1 MRQKTLD
8 VLEFDK
14 IKSFVASE
22 TISDLGREKVSK
34 MSPATDF
41 ETVEFQMNETD
52 EISQIYNKHRLP
64 SLSGLSKVSPLI
76 HRAKIG
82 GVLNVTELNVIKRLI
97 QVQNQF
103 KTFYNQ
109 LLEEDEGVVKYP
121 ILNERM
127 NQLPVLTDLYQE
139 INEKCDAY
147 DLYDNASYE
156 LQGIRSK
163 ISSTTQRIRQNLDR
177 IVKSQANQK
186 KLSDAI
192 ITVRNDRNVIPVK
205 AEYRQDFKG
214 IVHDQ
219 SASGQTLYIEPSS
232 IVEMNNQISRLR
244 NDEAVERER
253 ILTELTGL
261 VAADDNNC
269 LVAESVMGQIDFL
282 TAKARY
288 ARSIKGT
295 KPTFYKERTVY
306 LPNAYHPL
314 LNKDT
319 VVANTIEFID
329 DIATVIITGPN
340 TGGKTVTLKT
350 LGLIIVMAQSGLLIP
365 TLDGSQLSVFENVYC
380 DIGDEQSIE
389 QSLSTFSS
397 HMKNIVEILK
407 ETDKNSLV
415 LFDEL
420 GAGTDPSEGAALA
433 MSILDHVRGIGSL
446 VMATTHYPEL
456 KAYSYNREGVMNAS
470 VEFDVN
476 TLSPTYKLLMGV
488 PGRSNAFD
496 ISKKLGLGLNII
508 NKAKT
513 MIGTDEQE
521 INSMIE
527 SLEKNSKRVDEQRI
541 ELEKLLREART
552 THDDLER
559 QYQQY
564 KNYEQKLMDE
574 AKDKANQRIKS
585 ATKEAD
591 DILKDLRE
599 MRDKKGA
606 DVKEHELI
614 DKKKH
619 LEDQYEAKS
628 LKQNVKKQKW
638 DDIHAG
644 DEVKVLSYGQKGE
657 VLELSGENEA
667 VVQMGII
674 KMKLPIEDLEKTKK
688 KKEKPTKM
696 VTRQNRQTI
705 KTELDLRGYR
715 YEEAVGALDQYID
728 QAVLS
733 NYEQVYIIHGKGT
746 GALQKA
752 VQNHLKKHKSVQSF
766 RGGMPSEGGFGVT
779 VAELK

>member
-1 MRQKTLD
+1 M
-8 VLEFDK
+8 
-14 IKSFVASE
+14 
-22 TISDLGREKVSK
+22 
-34 MSPATDF
+34 
-41 ETVEFQMNETD
+41 
-52 EISQIYNKHRLP
+52 
-64 SLSGLSKVSPLI
+64 
-76 HRAKIG
+76 
-82 GVLNVTELNVIKRLI
+82 
-97 QVQNQF
+97 
-103 KTFYNQ
+103 
-109 LLEEDEGVVKYP
+109 
-121 ILNERM
+121 
-127 NQLPVLTDLYQE
+127 
-139 INEKCDAY
+139 
-147 DLYDNASYE
+147 
-156 LQGIRSK
+156 
-163 ISSTTQRIRQNLDR
+163 
-177 IVKSQANQK
+177 
-186 KLSDAI
+186 
-192 ITVRNDRNVIPVK
+192 
-205 AEYRQDFKG
+205 
-214 IVHDQ
+214 
-219 SASGQTLYIEPSS
+219 
-232 IVEMNNQISRLR
+232 
-244 NDEAVERER
+244 
-253 ILTELTGL
+253 
-261 VAADDNNC
+261 
-269 LVAESVMGQIDFL
+269 
-282 TAKARY
+282 
-288 ARSIKGT
+288 
-295 KPTFYKERTVY
+295 
-306 LPNAYHPL
+306 
-314 LNKDT
+314 NKDT

-329 DIATVIITGPN
+329 DIETVIITGPN

-433 MSILDHVRGIGSL
+433 MSILDHVREIGSL

-705 KTELDLRGYR
+705 KTELDLS
-715 YEEAVGALDQYID
+715 L
-728 QAVLS
+728 
-733 NYEQVYIIHGKGT
+733 IHI
-746 GALQKA
+746 
-752 VQNHLKKHKSVQSF
+752 
-766 RGGMPSEGGFGVT
+766 
-779 VAELK
+779 

>member
-8 VLEFDK
+8 VLEFEK
-14 IKSFVASE
+14 IKSFVADE
-22 TISDLGREKVSK
+22 TISDLGREKVQE
-34 MSPATDF
+34 MAPASNFD
-41 ETVEFQMNETD
+41 TVEFQMNETD

-64 SLSGLSKVSPLI
+64 SLSGLAKVSPLV
-76 HRAKIG
+76 HRASIG
-82 GVLNVTELNVIKRLI
+82 GVLNVGELNRIKRLV
-97 QVQNQF
+97 QMQNQF

-109 LLEEDEGVVKYP
+109 MLEEDEEVKYP
-121 ILNERM
+121 ILHDKM
-127 NQLPVLTDLYQE
+127 NHLPILTDLFKE
-139 INEKCDAY
+139 INEKCDAH
-147 DLYDNASYE
+147 DLFDHASYT
-156 LQGIRSK
+156 LQSIRSK
-163 ISSTTQRIRQNLDR
+163 ISRTNQRIRQNLDR
-177 IVKSQANQK
+177 IVKNQGNQK

-192 ITVRNDRNVIPVK
+192 VTVRNDRNVIPVK
-205 AEYRQDFKG
+205 AEYRQDFNG

-219 SASGQTLYIEPSS
+219 SASGQTLYIEPNSV
-232 IVEMNNQISRLR
+232 VEMNNQISRLR

-261 VAADDNNC
+261 VSAESDAL

-282 TAKARY
+282 IAKARY
-288 ARSIKGT
+288 ARTIKGT
-295 KPTFYKERTVY
+295 KPTFKEDRTIY
-306 LPNAYHPL
+306 LPNAFHPL
-314 LNKDT
+314 LDKDT

-329 DIATVIITGPN
+329 DVETVIITGPN

-365 TLDGSQLSVFENVYC
+365 TLDGSQLSIFENVYC

-397 HMKNIVEILK
+397 HMKNIVEILQ
-407 ETDKNSLV
+407 DADQNSLI

-433 MSILDHVRGIGSL
+433 MSILDYVRRLGSL

-470 VEFDVN
+470 VEFDVD

-496 ISKKLGLGLNII
+496 ISKKLGLSLNII

-521 INSMIE
+521 INAMIE
-527 SLEKNSKRVDEQRI
+527 SLEHNSKRVDQQRI
-541 ELEKLLREART
+541 ELDRLVREAQE
-552 THDDLER
+552 THDALSK

-564 KNYEQKLMDE
+564 QNYEKSLMEE
-574 AKDKANQRIKS
+574 AKEKANKRVKS

-591 DILKDLRE
+591 EILKELRNL
-599 MRDKKGA
+599 RDHKGA
-606 DVKEHELI
+606 EVKEHELI
-614 DKKKH
+614 DKKKQ
-619 LEDQYEAKS
+619 LDDQYEAKS
-628 LKQNVKKQKW
+628 IKQHVQKKKY
-638 DDIHAG
+638 DTIHAG

-657 VLELSGENEA
+657 VLELVGNEEA

-696 VTRQNRQTI
+696 VTRQNRHTI

-715 YEEAVGALDQYID
+715 YEEALNELDQYLD

-746 GALQKA
+746 GALQKG
-752 VQNHLKKHKSVQSF
+752 VQQHLKKHKSVRQF